1 MVGMKRRSNRALALF
16 AALAAAI
23 GVGVFAAAHSQE
35 GTSPTSAAS
44 PPAAPGLTS
53 TLPPSTESTPS
64 TVAAIT
70 TTTTPVQSAS
80 HDPTLI
86 PICESVAGATSA
98 PRFGPTLGCRIV
110 AAYGNPL
117 AKGMGI
123 LGRLPTQAML
133 TDIAQRTAAW
143 QKADPT
149 RSHRCAL
156 ELIAISVQATPG
168 AAGLYRARM
177 GADLIDS
184 VLANA
189 RGAGCLLIL
198 DVQAGHSTVAAELL
212 YLQPWL
218 AQPDVHLALDPEWA
232 LPAGVTPGTR
242 IGTMDGAD
250 VNVAVDLLV
259 RLVDDAKLPPK
270 MLIVHRFR
278 SFMVSDP
285 QSIKPTPNI
294 RLVVNMDGFGPVSE
308 KLSSY
313 VVAQKGMPTKLTGMK
328 LFFKLDRPLL
338 GPGEVISLNP
348 SPVFVNYQ

>member
-1 MVGMKRRSNRALALF
+1 MELRSNRAVALF
-16 AALAAAI
+16 AALAVAI
-23 GVGVFAAAHSQE
+23 GVGVFAAAHSH
-35 GTSPTSAAS
+35 GDTSPTSAAS

-86 PICESVAGATSA
+86 PICESVAGATST

-168 AAGLYRARM
+168 AGGLYRARM
-177 GADLIDS
+177 GADLIDR

-270 MLIVHRFR
+270 MLIVHRFLA
-278 SFMVSDP
+278 SMVTNPDT
-285 QSIKPTPNI
+285 IHTPPEI
-294 RLVVNMDGFGPVSE
+294 RLVVNMDGNGAPAKKVG
-308 KLSSY
+308 SY
-313 VVAQKGMPTKLTGMK
+313 KIAQRGMPTTLTGFK
-328 LFFKLDRPLL
+328 LFTLKEHPILQPADLL
-338 GPGEVISLNP
+338 ALTPA
-348 SPVFVNYQ
+348 PVFINYQ